1 MDFVKCIFLLICC
14 TCVEGSNEVV
24 INYLLLVPW
33 PDVSNRNHAGWDAGF
48 DLLTAARVA
57 VQEINQRTALLNRY
71 EIKLIEAGHE
81 ACGLAETDLGLQN
94 LVNNSIN
101 PSLPHNVV
109 VIMGLFCSTS
119 TDALSPVAGRE
130 GVDLIQFAAS
140 NSPIFNLN
148 SKSYPHLW
156 RFLQSANIYVDM
168 MISLMERFEWK
179 RVAVISDLETLFH
192 SHIATT
198 LADRI
203 QSDNDKELVYQGGLV
218 RLTNIFED
226 QVLTDLRQRR
236 ARIIFITASGPQ
248 IANTLCKAAESGM
261 LYPNYLWVIAD
272 FTLDVLLNANRCHNR
287 TLLRAIEGSITSYFS
302 LEPEDVNQA
311 MINASNETY
320 ATYLNKYYKELDKVK
335 VDYNDDSLQGDP
347 EYSSLAYDQVWAFSL
362 AVDKAI
368 KSENISIEDYGFGK
382 PQITAVIEKH
392 LRNISFQGAS
402 GYIKFSENREVSTP
416 IDLFQV
422 RSGDEILVG
431 KRIIFDKAV
440 EWANVNI
447 IFSDKLDDKTPVIY
461 QLVPHAITSLMVI
474 GVVLLF
480 IMITIILILMCYYR
494 ERPEIKASSLN
505 VSLLIFFA
513 SYLFVL
519 VLIIHILL
527 SSVEL
532 STILYSILC
541 SSEIVLIGNAYFLIF
556 LTIFVKLRRIS
567 QIFHNRRMKY
577 FGWRYSNCALVIK
590 VIVGIS
596 IANVMIALALM
607 PPLTRGIYDDFVTLD
622 SITVIYRYHFCKS
635 PTTVSGIFFAILHVY
650 GLIIVALNIYL
661 ASKLRHIN
669 QKQFKNTKAVNILM
683 VLALVL
689 DTCSKISNFILKSGD
704 SSVNYLV
711 VIQYCVIICTGILC
725 QMILFLPKVFVVVKE
740 NII

>member
-1 MDFVKCIFLLICC
+1 MDFLKYIFLFVFC
-14 TCVEGSNEVV
+14 TCVEGSHKVV
-24 INYLLLVPW
+24 IHYLLLVPS
-33 PDVSNRNHAGWDAGF
+33 PDVRNRSHAGYDAGP
-48 DLLTAARVA
+48 DLLTGARVA
-57 VQEINQRTALLNRY
+57 VQEINQRTDLLNRY

-109 VIMGLFCSTS
+109 VILGLFCSTS

-130 GVDLIQFAAS
+130 GVDLIQLSAS

-168 MISLMERFEWK
+168 MIELMERFEWK

-218 RLTNIFED
+218 RLTSIFED
-226 QVLTDLRQRR
+226 QVLSIIRQRR

-248 IANTLCKAAESGM
+248 IANILCKAAESGM
-261 LYPNYLWVIAD
+261 LYPNYLWIIAD
-272 FTLDVLLNANRCHNR
+272 FTLDLLLNANRCDNR
-287 TLLRAIEGSITSYFS
+287 TLLHAIEGSITSYFS
-302 LEPEDVNQA
+302 LEPEDVNQV

-335 VDYNDDSLQGDP
+335 VDYNDDSLEGDP
-347 EYSSLAYDQVWAFSL
+347 EYSSLAYDQVWGFSL

-382 PQITAVIEKH
+382 SQITDVIEEY
-392 LRNISFQGAS
+392 LRNVSFQGAS
-402 GYIKFSENREVSTP
+402 GDIKFSENREVSTP
-416 IDLFQV
+416 IDLFQI

-447 IFSDKLDDKTPVIY
+447 IFSDKLDDETPVFY
-461 QLVPHAITSLMVI
+461 QLVHPAITSIMVV
-474 GVVLLF
+474 GVIVLF

-505 VSLLIFFA
+505 VTLLVFFA
-513 SYLFVL
+513 SYLLVL

-541 SSEIVLIGNAYFLIF
+541 NSEFVVIVNAYFLIF
-556 LTIFVKLRRIS
+556 LTIFVKLERIS
-567 QIFHNRRMKY
+567 QIFHNRNLKY
-577 FGWRYSNCALVIK
+577 LGWRYSNCALVIK

-596 IANVMIALALM
+596 IANILLGIVLFE
-607 PPLTRGIYDDFVTLD
+607 PLTRRLYDEFTTVD
-622 SITVIYRYHFCKS
+622 SITVIYQYHFCNS
-635 PTTVSGIFFAILHVY
+635 STISESLSAIVY
-650 GLIIVALNIYL
+650 IYALIIVVLNIYL
-661 ASKLRHIN
+661 ASNLRHIN
-669 QKQFKNTKAVNILM
+669 QKQFKNTKAVNVFL
-683 VLALVL
+683 VLAFVSELIGL
-689 DTCSKISNFILKSGD
+689 ASSLHLKSVAS
-704 SSVNYLV
+704 SSVMYIV
-711 VIQYCVIICTGILC
+711 VINYCVIFCIVILC
-725 QMILFLPKVFVVVKE
+725 QMILFFPKVFVVVKE
-740 NII
+740 NIV

>member
-1 MDFVKCIFLLICC
+1 M
-14 TCVEGSNEVV
+14 S
-24 INYLLLVPW
+24 
-33 PDVSNRNHAGWDAGF
+33 
-48 DLLTAARVA
+48 
-57 VQEINQRTALLNRY
+57 
-71 EIKLIEAGHE
+71 
-81 ACGLAETDLGLQN
+81 
-94 LVNNSIN
+94 
-101 PSLPHNVV
+101 
-109 VIMGLFCSTS
+109 
-119 TDALSPVAGRE
+119 
-130 GVDLIQFAAS
+130 
-140 NSPIFNLN
+140 
-148 SKSYPHLW
+148 
-156 RFLQSANIYVDM
+156 
-168 MISLMERFEWK
+168 ISLMERFEWR

-203 QSDNDKELVYQGGLV
+203 QNDNDKELVYQGGLV
-218 RLTNIFED
+218 KLTSIFED
-226 QVLTDLRQRR
+226 QVLTDLRQTH
-236 ARIIFITASGPQ
+236 ARIVFITASGPQ
-248 IANTLCKAAESGM
+248 IANILCKAAESGM
-261 LYPNYLWVIAD
+261 LYPNYLWIIAD
-272 FTLDVLLNANRCHNR
+272 FTLDVLLNANRCDNR
-287 TLLRAIEGSITSYFS
+287 TLLLAIEGSIMSYFS
-302 LEPEDVNQA
+302 LEPEDVNQV

-335 VDYNDDSLQGDP
+335 VDYNDDSLEGDP

-368 KSENISIEDYGFGK
+368 RSDNISIEDYGFGK
-382 PQITAVIEKH
+382 PQITDVIENH
-392 LRNISFQGAS
+392 LRNITFQGAS
-402 GYIKFSENREVSTP
+402 GDIKFSENREVSTP
-416 IDLFQV
+416 IDLFQI
-422 RSGDEILVG
+422 RSGNEILVG

-447 IFSDKLDDKTPVIY
+447 TFSDKLDDETPVFY
-461 QLVPHAITSLMVI
+461 QLVHPAITSLMVI
-474 GVVLLF
+474 GVVVLF

-505 VSLLIFFA
+505 VSLLVFFA

-519 VLIIHILL
+519 GLIIHILL

-541 SSEIVLIGNAYFLIF
+541 NSQIVIVGNAYFLLF
-556 LTIFVKLRRIS
+556 LTIFVKLQRIS

-577 FGWRYSNCALVIK
+577 LGWRYSNCALIIK

-596 IANVMIALALM
+596 IANFLLALALTQ
-607 PPLTRGIYDDFVTLD
+607 PLTRGIYDDFVTLD
-622 SITVIYRYHFCKS
+622 SITVIYRYHFCET
-635 PTTVSGIFFAILHVY
+635 PTTVSVIFFAILYVY

-669 QKQFKNTKAVNILM
+669 QKQFKNTKAVNILI

-689 DTCSKISNFILKSGD
+689 DTCGQISNSILKAGD
-704 SSVNYLV
+704 ANVNYLL
-711 VIQYCVIICTGILC
+711 VIRYCVTICTGILC